1 MIPFTRSEAKNTSWR
16 LLTIYLDF
24 RAASGWHWECLPFSQ
39 FSLSYTSVRMRRGLA
54 DELLQSS
61 DDLTRIVRSYV
72 ITGNPIYKQHFQ
84 NILYIRDGKMS
95 RPVNYHDIYWDLVLA
110 DGPHPDL
117 SLIHI

>member
-1 MIPFTRSEAKNTSWR
+1 
-16 LLTIYLDF
+16 
-24 RAASGWHWECLPFSQ
+24 
-39 FSLSYTSVRMRRGLA
+39 MRRGLA

-61 DDLTRIVRSYV
+61 DDLTRMVRSYV

-110 DGPHPDL
+110 DGPHPDNGQKIAL
-117 SLIHI
+117 LDLMRQAGFTRAAGVPARTGL